1 MAKPDEDRPVETTLG
16 ILNAVQQDERH
27 TQRSLAQRLGVALGL
42 TNAVL
47 KRCVRKG
54 LIKVQQAPARRYAYY
69 LTPKGFA
76 EKNRLV
82 AEYLSVSLDFF
93 RRARAEY
100 DAVLHACKADTTKS
114 VVVLVGASELT
125 EIAILAAQQA
135 EIDIACV
142 LDRTRNTTSYA
153 GLSVVRSLAEIDD
166 DAFYILTDTQAP
178 QAQFDWLSERVPAN
192 RILTPQLLH
201 VSRPKGPIDVQAKA
215 AGART

>member
-82 AEYLSVSLDFF
+82 GEYLSVSLDFF
-93 RRARAEY
+93 RRARTEY
-100 DAVLHACKADTTKS
+100 DAALHACKADTAPPT
-114 VVVLVGASELT
+114 VVLVGASELT

-135 EIDIACV
+135 EIDIAYV
-142 LDRTRNTTSYA
+142 LDRTRNTASYA
-153 GLSVVRSLAEIDD
+153 GLPVVRALAEIDG
-166 DAFYILTDTQAP
+166 AATYVLTDTQAP
-178 QAQFDWLSERVPAN
+178 QALFDWLSESVPVD
-192 RILTPQLLH
+192 RILTPPLLH
-201 VSRPKGPIDVQAKA
+201 VSRTTEAASMRAKV
-215 AGART
+215 AGGRA